1 MQRNIVRLFILVT
14 SVCFM
19 GCAMPKLF
27 QVVVNQGNLVKPE
40 MLEKLESGMTESQV
54 KYIMGTPLISDTFA
68 PNRWDYFTSVTQGNN
83 TFTQTKITLFFY
95 EGKLVKWEGDLPS
108 PEG

>member
-68 PNRWDYFTSVTQGNN
+68 PNRWDYFTSVTQGETTYTN
-83 TFTQTKITLFFY
+83 QKITLLFEENKLVSW
-95 EGKLVKWEGDLPS
+95 EGKMETGS
-108 PEG
+108 

>member
-1 MQRNIVRLFILVT
+1 
-14 SVCFM
+14 
-19 GCAMPKLF
+19 
-27 QVVVNQGNLVKPE
+27 

-83 TFTQTKITLFFY
+83 IFTQTKITLFFY

-108 PEG
+108 QED